1 MAVAAAMAVSGPSP
15 KSTKTRVTKELEEGN
30 MSANLM
36 HTMQIQIAQYINSIY
51 GGDIMGELQ
60 MKKEF
65 IAPLP
70 IYPKSKTAWWK
81 KPAFKAMHNAKQSN
95 ALEKL
100 HKRRKN

>member
-1 MAVAAAMAVSGPSP
+1 
-15 KSTKTRVTKELEEGN
+15 
-30 MSANLM
+30 
-36 HTMQIQIAQYINSIY
+36 
-51 GGDIMGELQ
+51 MGELQ

-70 IYPKSKTAWWK
+70 IYPKSKMAWWK
-81 KPAFKAMHNAKQSN
+81 KLAFKAMHNAKQSN

>member
-1 MAVAAAMAVSGPSP
+1 MAAAMAVSGPSP
-15 KSTKTRVTKELEEGN
+15 KSTKTRVTKELEGN
-30 MSANLM
+30 TSANLM

-70 IYPKSKTAWWK
+70 IYPKSKMAWWK
-81 KPAFKAMHNAKQSN
+81 KLAFKAMHNAKQSN